1 MAFSI
6 TSLLLFAIFLSIF
19 LLITVPLTGALVRLR
34 ANYNPKGLQ
43 LDPEDGVQ
51 PHTGPV
57 ITSFFLMLSRVRRL
71 EGWAGLMKGMSTLT
85 VRAIYRLGSDFS
97 STRPVPTLL
106 SNAVLSLFSAIFLD
120 ASLSSPRNHGIYN
133 SPAPKI
139 WGTLLYSIF
148 LMLVSLPAIIITYRS
163 IITPYQLPYFRPLHS
178 LRVLL
183 TPTERRKPWILY
195 LTPGLLVAEL
205 LHITY
210 VVIGL
215 RVLRHLLLPSLSHVD
230 DSVPPDLSPR
240 SLTIYL
246 AISLFSTAILCP
258 LEVISTRLAVQ
269 RNHESAEFNS
279 VAQEEV
285 GDTEDLPEYSPDED
299 VIGLRNDTDPYLGLR
314 DCAKRIVD
322 EEGWR
327 ALYRGW
333 WLTMLFGVFGAFA

>member
-1 MAFSI
+1 MDISI
-6 TSLLLFAIFLSIF
+6 TSFLLVAIFLVLSFFFLSIF
-19 LLITVPLTGALVRLR
+19 LLITVPGALVRLR

-43 LDPEDGVQ
+43 LDPENDVQ

-57 ITSFFLMLSRVRRL
+57 ITSLFLMLSRVRRL
-71 EGWAGLMKGMSTLT
+71 EGWAGLMKGT
-85 VRAIYRLGSDFS
+85 VPG
-97 STRPVPTLL
+97 LL
-106 SNAVLSLFSAIFLD
+106 SFVVHSLFSAIFLD
-120 ASLSSPRNHGIYN
+120 ASLSSPRNHDIYN
-133 SPAPKI
+133 SPATNI
-139 WGTLLYSIF
+139 WGTLLYCIF
-148 LMLVSLPAIIITYRS
+148 LPLVSLPPMIITYRS

-183 TPTERRKPWILY
+183 TPMERRKPWVLY
-195 LTPGLLVAEL
+195 LTPGLLAAEL

-210 VVIGL
+210 AVIGL
-215 RVLRHLLLPSLSHVD
+215 RIIRHLLLPSLSHVD
-230 DSVPPDLSPR
+230 ASVPQDFSR
-240 SLTIYL
+240 SLTSFL

-279 VAQEEV
+279 VAQEKV
-285 GDTEDLPEYSPDED
+285 GDTKDLPEYSPDED

-314 DCAKRIVD
+314 DCAMKIID

-333 WLTMLFGVFGAFA
+333 WLTMFGVFATFA

>member
-6 TSLLLFAIFLSIF
+6 TSFLLFTLVLAIF

-57 ITSFFLMLSRVRRL
+57 ITSFFVMLSRVRTL
-71 EGWAGLMKGMSTLT
+71 EGWPGLLKGLM
-85 VRAIYRLGSDFS
+85 
-97 STRPVPTLL
+97 PTLL
-106 SNAVLSLFSAIFLD
+106 SNVVLTIFAVIFLD
-120 ASLSSPRNHGIYN
+120 TSLSSPRNHGVYN
-133 SPAPKI
+133 SPATRM

-148 LMLVSLPAIIITYRS
+148 LMLVSLPAIILSYRS
-163 IITPYQLPYFRPLHS
+163 ITTPYRLPYFQPFYS
-178 LRVLL
+178 LRILL

-195 LTPGLLVAEL
+195 LTPGLLAAEL

-215 RVLRHLLLPSLSHVD
+215 RGLRHALLPSLYKGD
-230 DSVPPDLSPR
+230 DTQPQDLSFR
-240 SLTIYL
+240 SLVIYL
-246 AISLFSTAILCP
+246 AIALFSTAILCP

-269 RNHESAEFNS
+269 RNHESTEFNS

-285 GDTEDLPEYSPDED
+285 GDAEDLPEYSPDED
-299 VIGLRNDTDPYLGLR
+299 VIGLRNVMDPYLGLV
-314 DCAKRIVD
+314 DCTKRIAN
-322 EEGWR
+322 EEGWH

>member
-1 MAFSI
+1 M
-6 TSLLLFAIFLSIF
+6 AIFSVASLILFFFFLAVF

-34 ANYNPKGLQ
+34 ANYNPKSLQ

-57 ITSFFLMLSRVRRL
+57 ITSFFVMLSRVRTL
-71 EGWAGLMKGMSTLT
+71 EGWAGLMKGTM
-85 VRAIYRLGSDFS
+85 
-97 STRPVPTLL
+97 PTLL
-106 SNAVLSLFSAIFLD
+106 SNAVLAIFSSMFLD
-120 ASLSSPRNHGIYN
+120 MSLSNPRNHGVYN
-133 SPAPKI
+133 APTTKM

-163 IITPYQLPYFRPLHS
+163 VITPCRLPYFRPFYS

-195 LTPGLLVAEL
+195 LTPGLLTAEL
-205 LHITY
+205 LHISC

-215 RVLRHLLLPSLSHVD
+215 RALRHILLPSLFQID
-230 DSVPPDLSPR
+230 DQQPKDLSPR
-240 SLTIYL
+240 SLIIYL
-246 AISLFSTAILCP
+246 AISLLSTIILCP

-279 VAQEEV
+279 VVQEEV
-285 GDTEDLPEYSPDED
+285 GDSEDVQEYSPDED
-299 VIGLRNDTDPYLGLR
+299 VIGLRNDMDPYLGLA
-314 DCAKRIVD
+314 DCAKRIID

>member
-6 TSLLLFAIFLSIF
+6 TSLLLFTVFLAIF

-57 ITSFFLMLSRVRRL
+57 ITSFFVMLSRARSL
-71 EGWAGLMKGMSTLT
+71 EGWAGLMKGTM
-85 VRAIYRLGSDFS
+85 
-97 STRPVPTLL
+97 PTLL
-106 SNAVLSLFSAIFLD
+106 SNAALSLFSAIFLH
-120 ASLSSPRNHGIYN
+120 ASISSPRNHGVYN
-133 SPAPKI
+133 APATRM

-163 IITPYQLPYFRPLHS
+163 ITTPYRLPYFRPFYS
-178 LRVLL
+178 LRILL

-195 LTPGLLVAEL
+195 LTPGLLSAEL
-205 LHITY
+205 LHILY

-215 RVLRHLLLPSLSHVD
+215 RALRHILLPSLSQVD
-230 DSVPPDLSPR
+230 DDSQPKDLSPR
-240 SLTIYL
+240 SFMVYL
-246 AISLFSTAILCP
+246 AIALFSTSILCP

-279 VAQEEV
+279 VVQEEV
-285 GDTEDLPEYSPDED
+285 GDAEDLPEYSPDED
-299 VIGLRNDTDPYLGLR
+299 VIGLRNAMDPYLGLK
-314 DCAKRIVD
+314 DCAKRIID

-327 ALYRGW
+327 TLYRGW

>member
-6 TSLLLFAIFLSIF
+6 IISLLFAIFLILSFYFLCIF
-19 LLITVPLTGALVRLR
+19 FLFTVPGALVRLR

-71 EGWAGLMKGMSTLT
+71 EGWAGLMKGT
-85 VRAIYRLGSDFS
+85 
-97 STRPVPTLL
+97 VPTLL
-106 SNAVLSLFSAIFLD
+106 SNVVLSHFSAIFLG

-133 SPAPKI
+133 SPATKI

-148 LMLVSLPAIIITYRS
+148 SMLISLPAMIITYRS
-163 IITPYQLPYFRPLHS
+163 IITPYQLPYFSPLHS

-183 TPTERRKPWILY
+183 TPTERRKPWVLY
-195 LTPGLLVAEL
+195 LSPGLFAAEL

-210 VVIGL
+210 AVVGL
-215 RVLRHLLLPSLSHVD
+215 RILRHLLLPSLSHVD
-230 DSVPPDLSPR
+230 DSVPRDFSPR

-246 AISLFSTAILCP
+246 AISLFSTVILCP

-279 VAQEEV
+279 VTQEKV

-299 VIGLRNDTDPYLGLR
+299 VIEYYLFPSR
-314 DCAKRIVD
+314 PH
-322 EEGWR
+322 
-327 ALYRGW
+327 
-333 WLTMLFGVFGAFA
+333 FGV